1 MWFECKLVFEKP
13 KEVPEDIIKTIFTN
27 VSEGKTF
34 GKIGDIYYSVGPE
47 ETNEFGCPTERGII
61 EFMGQE

>member
-1 MWFECKLVFEKP
+1 MMWFECKLVFEKP

-27 VSEGKTF
+27 VAEGKTF

-47 ETNEFGCPTERGII
+47 ENGVL
-61 EFMGQE
+61 